1 MWDLPGL
8 GIEPMSPALA
18 GRSLTTGHQ
27 GSPKRHTLS
36 LQTEAHKEGAVAV
49 VQLLSRVQLC
59 DPMDCI
65 TPGFLVFYH
74 LLEFAQT
81 CPLSW

>member
-27 GSPKRHTLS
+27 GSPKRHTVS
-36 LQTEAHKEGAVAV
+36 LQTVAHKEGAVAV
-49 VQLLSRVQLC
+49 VQLLSCVRFFV
-59 DPMDCI
+59 
-65 TPGFLVFYH
+65 TPWTAARQASLSFTISWSLLKLVH
-74 LLEFAQT
+74 
-81 CPLSW
+81 